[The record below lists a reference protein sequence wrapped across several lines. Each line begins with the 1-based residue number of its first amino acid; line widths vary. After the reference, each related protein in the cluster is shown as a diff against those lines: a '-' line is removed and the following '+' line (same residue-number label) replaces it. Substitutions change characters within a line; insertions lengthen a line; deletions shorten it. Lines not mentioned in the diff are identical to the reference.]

1 MANFSNTLVN
11 THSFSLKTF
20 ETSPFLKTSS
30 SSLFF
35 VIFYKGLL
43 KLFIYSTSFFRSLL
57 NLNLNLHG
65 IAPTTT
71 WIFRFLF
78 FAIFDLINIPVE
90 FILNFYAITFF
101 QMIQLSF
108 SFRGVS
114 NLLGFM
120 RLCHF
125 RYFFSIHW
133 VFGRI

>member
-1 MANFSNTLVN
+1 MVIKWIKVANFSNTLVN

-71 WIFRFLF
+71 WIFGSSLSFLF
-78 FAIFDLINIPVE
+78 CHLSLIFVFDLFDLYANVIFWIQ
-90 FILNFYAITFF
+90 ILIFV
-101 QMIQLSF
+101 QLVQF
-108 SFRGVS
+108 VQRFW
-114 NLLGFM
+114 
-120 RLCHF
+120 C
-125 RYFFSIHW
+125 IW
-133 VFGRI
+133 WW